1 MSEVRIPTQKRSIEK
16 RDKIIE
22 KGFELMCNQGYFN
35 TNTNDIAKY
44 AGVSTGI
51 VYQYFND
58 KKDIFIEGIKIYS
71 DNIMFPILD
80 VLKKRKLEFDNIDE
94 MLSEMLEIFTK
105 KHTLSKKAHE
115 EMVALSHL
123 DEDIAKIFHDK
134 EIMTTEIIVKT
145 LNNYGIDKENLFEK
159 VHIIIGIVENY
170 CHEIVYHHH
179 EVVNYEVMKN
189 EVIKII
195 SSILMG

>member
-1 MSEVRIPTQKRSIEK
+1 M
-16 RDKIIE
+16 
-22 KGFELMCNQGYFN
+22 
-35 TNTNDIAKY
+35 
-44 AGVSTGI
+44 
-51 VYQYFND
+51 
-58 KKDIFIEGIKIYS
+58 
-71 DNIMFPILD
+71 
-80 VLKKRKLEFDNIDE
+80 
-94 MLSEMLEIFTK
+94 
-105 KHTLSKKAHE
+105 
-115 EMVALSHL
+115 SHL

>member
-1 MSEVRIPTQKRSIEK
+1 
-16 RDKIIE
+16 
-22 KGFELMCNQGYFN
+22 
-35 TNTNDIAKY
+35 
-44 AGVSTGI
+44 
-51 VYQYFND
+51 
-58 KKDIFIEGIKIYS
+58 
-71 DNIMFPILD
+71 
-80 VLKKRKLEFDNIDE
+80 
-94 MLSEMLEIFTK
+94 ML
-105 KHTLSKKAHE
+105 
-115 EMVALSHL
+115 HL

-134 EIMTTEIIVKT
+134 EIMTTKIIVKT

-170 CHEIVYHHH
+170 CQVYHHH